1 MRKSHTPSSSY
12 LPNTQSKR
20 GLRRVRDSNPRGVAA
35 CLVSGEVHSSSLPTL
50 QTAAGLT
57 DGGGSAINCFY
68 MTRPLSG
75 AGCLSDEVFFELN
88 PSARPCRVVVHDVLD
103 RLSAAP
109 QPADDLP
116 QLGSL
121 EQPRCLLY
129 RQPPARQQVGEDFAL
144 WVSYHILVVLVCTRI
159 GGQATPGII
168 IVLSISPGGP
178 NRSYHRSFGTC
189 AGRSRI
195 SAICL
200 LTAESSKRPH
210 A

>member
-1 MRKSHTPSSSY
+1 MSHTVLVEPYPS
-12 LPNTQSKR
+12 TC
-20 GLRRVRDSNPRGVAA
+20 LRLAVLFVGDNGESPVFQPGDDS
-35 CLVSGEVHSSSLPTL
+35 
-50 QTAAGLT
+50 
-57 DGGGSAINCFY
+57 
-68 MTRPLSG
+68 
-75 AGCLSDEVFFELN
+75 
-88 PSARPCRVVVHDVLD
+88 
-103 RLSAAP
+103 
-109 QPADDLP
+109 P
-116 QLGSL
+116 QLRSIEHL
-121 EQPRCLLY
+121 YRLLY
-129 RQPPARQQVGEDFAL
+129 RQPPASQQVGEDFAL

-159 GGQATPGII
+159 GGQATPGI